1 MNLLLAVAVV
11 HGGEGRLDLIYFLS
25 ALLIV
30 ALPLG
35 VFSVLA
41 YLITKG
47 YFQKMRE
54 KGDGRS
60 T

>member
-1 MNLLLAVAVV
+1 MSFLLTIVLL
-11 HGGEGRLDLIYFLS
+11 HGGEGRIDLIYFLS

-47 YFQKMRE
+47 YFRKMRE
-54 KGDGRS
+54 KGEGGS